1 MTKSIIKSDPKT
13 FKKCVLT
20 FPDYMRKEPSDKTE
34 KVSLMSIWRGILKAI
49 LKSHHNVPCN
59 GDIKHKKVNRNII
72 DSLAN
77 SAKSITRLKRSS
89 ACPAMALPRTTMQQQ
104 GSSLPRMEDVNG

>member
-34 KVSLMSIWRGILKAI
+34 KVSLMSI
-49 LKSHHNVPCN
+49 
-59 GDIKHKKVNRNII
+59 
-72 DSLAN
+72 
-77 SAKSITRLKRSS
+77 
-89 ACPAMALPRTTMQQQ
+89 
-104 GSSLPRMEDVNG
+104 